1 MLKYIWNTKSCLPFD
16 FSRERFQT
24 LRLMISTYQSSEMWV
39 NFCLPCRYQ
48 LIQVVIIRHKPKHGT
63 IQGKELKNKWGKCI
77 VCISPKWL
85 ISRITTVSI
94 GFHGLI
100 QVASIG
106 PFSHSLQQ
114 GCKDRPP
121 FGDATK
127 KTVFFH
133 HSATYIDQQKPI
145 DGWTTHLKK

>member
-1 MLKYIWNTKSCLPFD
+1 M
-16 FSRERFQT
+16 
-24 LRLMISTYQSSEMWV
+24 
-39 NFCLPCRYQ
+39 
-48 LIQVVIIRHKPKHGT
+48 
-63 IQGKELKNKWGKCI
+63 
-77 VCISPKWL
+77 
-85 ISRITTVSI
+85 SI

-145 DGWTTHLKK
+145 DG